1 MLSFFMEWQA
11 GVYSTSYFNW
21 MDGKQWEEGKLDVEF
36 EGDEDVFGNS
46 NGLNLGIKFKF

>member
-1 MLSFFMEWQA
+1 MASRCV

-21 MDGKQWEEGKLDVEF
+21 MDGKQREEGKLDVEF
-36 EGDEDVFGNS
+36 AGDEDVFGNS